1 MAAKSFSKKA
11 TAVPNDF
18 SEEEVDSSES
28 EDEISKVG
36 HNLRNELTINN
47 ELSSGEV
54 TNNEE
59 NIQLNNQKR
68 KKKKTIDWKKKDLVL
83 PAANFASTFSPPP
96 VYMEFEPIDYFYS
109 MFGKES
115 ITLLTERSNLYSVQT
130 NPNKPARI
138 SEVEMAQF
146 IGVLIMSGIYC
157 VPDQRF
163 FWMNTTRVESISST
177 MS

>member
-1 MAAKSFSKKA
+1 MTAKSFSKKA

-28 EDEISKVG
+28 EDEVI
-36 HNLRNELTINN
+36 
-47 ELSSGEV
+47 
-54 TNNEE
+54 
-59 NIQLNNQKR
+59 
-68 KKKKTIDWKKKDLVL
+68 
-83 PAANFASTFSPPP
+83 PAANFAGTFSPPP
-96 VYMEFEPIDYFYS
+96 VHMEFEPIDYFYS

-115 ITLLTERSNLYSVQT
+115 ITLLTEQSNMYSVQT

-157 VPDQRF
+157 FPDQRF

-177 MS
+177 MSRDRFLEIRKYLHV